1 MGSNS
6 AVATRPA
13 GASVEAVQ
21 AALARPDR
29 QQQLLALLG
38 DSIDPDRFRAVVLNT
53 MVRNPDLQQ
62 ASLESVL
69 DAIRV
74 SATLKLEP
82 TGILGEGYILKYG
95 STAQFEAGYRGL
107 MKLARRSGQVAAMD
121 AQVVYTRD
129 PFDIQ
134 LGTEPRID
142 HRPTVE
148 GERGGYRGVYAW
160 ARLTTG
166 ELVIEWMTDADVQ
179 AVRRVSRYGT
189 APTSPWVN
197 HYGEMARKTVIKRLM
212 KRLPLGADAEY
223 ALRYEA
229 EQDATP
235 EPTRRPSAAI
245 TSIHERLG
253 IPAAID
259 ASVAPAAEPSDAP
272 ISGGTSSEVHAPEPV
287 RTITEASG
295 APEPE
300 AQPASSGVVESPVTG
315 ADATPTPD
323 KCDGF
328 HPTLG
333 KCTRDEHA
341 GSNHRNKEG
350 ETWK

>member
-1 MGSNS
+1 MAGSN
-6 AVATRPA
+6 AVAVRPPS
-13 GASVEAVQ
+13 ASVDEVRK
-21 AALARPDR
+21 ALLRDDR
-29 QQQLLALLG
+29 QEQLVALLG

-53 MVRNPDLQQ
+53 MVRNADLQQ

-107 MKLARRSGQVAAMD
+107 MKLARRSGQVSAMD
-121 AQVVYTRD
+121 AQVVYAND

-148 GERGGYRGVYAW
+148 GERGAYRGVYAW

-166 ELVIEWMTDADVQ
+166 ELVIEWMTEADVQ
-179 AVRRVSRYGT
+179 AVRKVSRNGSG
-189 APTSPWVN
+189 PSSPWVN

-223 ALRYEA
+223 ALRHEA
-229 EQDATP
+229 EQEATQ
-235 EPTRRPSAAI
+235 EPVRRPSAAI
-245 TSIHERLG
+245 TSIHQRLG
-253 IPAAID
+253 IPATTAAGTD
-259 ASVAPAAEPSDAP
+259 PAPAGEPVHVAA
-272 ISGGTSSEVHAPEPV
+272 GGTTPADHAPDPA
-287 RTITEASG
+287 RTIAAASG
-295 APEPE
+295 APDTTDPAPVEGEGAPV
-300 AQPASSGVVESPVTG
+300 PASSPEPAQCDSLSPYDNPTQCQREAGHGGTHKNRDRES
-315 ADATPTPD
+315 
-323 KCDGF
+323 
-328 HPTLG
+328 
-333 KCTRDEHA
+333 
-341 GSNHRNKEG
+341 
-350 ETWK
+350 W

>member
-1 MGSNS
+1 MGSNG
-6 AVATRPA
+6 AVAVRPA

-21 AALARPDR
+21 SALMRDDR
-29 QQQLLALLG
+29 QQQLVALLG

-53 MVRNPDLQQ
+53 MVRNPDLQL

-121 AQVVYTRD
+121 AQVVYERD

-148 GERGGYRGVYAW
+148 GDRGGYRGTYAW
-160 ARLTTG
+160 ARLVTG

-179 AVRRVSRYGT
+179 AVRRVSRNGSGSS
-189 APTSPWVN
+189 SPWVN

-223 ALRYEA
+223 ALRHEAEA
-229 EQDATP
+229 EQDATQ
-235 EPTRRPSAAI
+235 EPVRRPSAAVAA
-245 TSIHERLG
+245 IHQRLG
-253 IPAAID
+253 IPAATD
-259 ASVAPAAEPSDAP
+259 APAPSREPGAEPADQVGP
-272 ISGGTSSEVHAPEPV
+272 GLGT
-287 RTITEASG
+287 T

-300 AQPASSGVVESPVTG
+300 PSPPSAPVDVEPAVPSGAAPSP
-315 ADATPTPD
+315 AP
-323 KCDGF
+323 KCEEF
-328 HPTLG
+328 HPQMGRCVRESHPGT
-333 KCTRDEHA
+333 
-341 GSNHRNKEG
+341 NHRNKEG

>member
-1 MGSNS
+1 MGRNDS
-6 AVATRPA
+6 AVAVRPN

-166 ELVIEWMTDADVQ
+166 ELVIEWMTDVDVQ
-179 AVRRVSRYGT
+179 AVRKVSRNGSG
-189 APTSPWVN
+189 ANSPWVN

-259 ASVAPAAEPSDAP
+259 AAGTSSPAPADDAP
-272 ISGGTSSEVHAPEPV
+272 SGGTSSSAVHSPEVELDVA
-287 RTITEASG
+287 TG
-295 APEPE
+295 APDAEDPT
-300 AQPASSGVVESPVTG
+300 PPSGEV
-315 ADATPTPD
+315 ADAGTAAPSPAT

-328 HPTLG
+328 HPQLG
-333 KCTRDEHA
+333 RCTRDEHT
-341 GSNHRNKEG
+341 GSNHRNKGG
-350 ETWK
+350 ETWRD